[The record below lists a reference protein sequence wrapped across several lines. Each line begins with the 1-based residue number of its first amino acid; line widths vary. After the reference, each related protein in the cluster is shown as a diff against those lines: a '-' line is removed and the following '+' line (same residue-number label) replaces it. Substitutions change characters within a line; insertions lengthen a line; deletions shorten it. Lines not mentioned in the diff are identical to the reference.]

1 MVQKLVIGHSNAFEF
16 TAVLLSPEDTN
27 DAVIRQV

>member
-1 MVQKLVIGHSNAFEF
+1 MVQKPVIGHSNAFEF